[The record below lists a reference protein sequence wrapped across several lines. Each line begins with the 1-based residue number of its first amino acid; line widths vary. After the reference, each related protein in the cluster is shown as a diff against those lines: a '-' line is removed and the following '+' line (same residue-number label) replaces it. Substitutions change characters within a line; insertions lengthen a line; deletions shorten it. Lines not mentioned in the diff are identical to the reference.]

1 MITVSDYF
9 GSLVFDDV
17 IMKATLSDDVYRSL
31 RKTIDEGAKL
41 ESDVANAV
49 AVAMKDWAVKNGAT
63 HFTLVPAA
71 HRHHCRKARQFH
83 YSCTRRT
90 RDNGVFGQR
99 AYKR

>member
-49 AVAMKDWAVKNGAT
+49 AVAM
-63 HFTLVPAA
+63 
-71 HRHHCRKARQFH
+71 
-83 YSCTRRT
+83 
-90 RDNGVFGQR
+90 
-99 AYKR
+99 